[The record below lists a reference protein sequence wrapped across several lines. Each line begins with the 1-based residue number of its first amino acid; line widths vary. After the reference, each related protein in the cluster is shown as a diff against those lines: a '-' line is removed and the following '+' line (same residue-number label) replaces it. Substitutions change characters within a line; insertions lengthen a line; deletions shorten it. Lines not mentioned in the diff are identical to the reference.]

1 MYEVGRIGLL
11 TFRVDTERV
20 GIVLTKVIL
29 GELKMTID
37 ISKFWL
43 GMNNEWLLH
52 NTDTSYPR
60 YNIVENAENGNY
72 RIEVAIPGWSKKE
85 LELVQEENELL
96 IKGKKER
103 KLGSEERFIHQ
114 GLSLKSFERKFILN
128 ADLKVD
134 SVELT
139 DGLLTI
145 ALSRTPNSSRKV
157 LEIN

>member
-11 TFRVDTERV
+11 TFKVDTERV

-60 YNIVENAENGNY
+60 YNIVENAESGNY

-103 KLGSEERFIHQ
+103 KLGTEERFIHQ

-157 LEIN
+157 LDIN